1 MIINLTRSER
11 RVGFLLL
18 FLWPRAQPEASMRQT
33 IEPLERSSLSLSL
46 HTRSRNGRFASRKE
60 EGRKESLCAV
70 NFRRRCVTLSSLKSP
85 TLHTPFSPPS
95 FATCQIAQ

>member
-33 IEPLERSSLSLSL
+33 IEPLERSSLSL

-60 EGRKESLCAV
+60 GR
-70 NFRRRCVTLSSLKSP
+70 SP
-85 TLHTPFSPPS
+85 FV
-95 FATCQIAQ
+95 Q